1 MGETELCFPQ
11 LFNTSCWKPKRPLS
25 ETVFINSLLSFISL
39 LTASLNLLVIISIS
53 HFKQL
58 HTPTNL
64 LLLSL
69 AVSDFF
75 VGLLMSFQIVLTNG
89 CWFFGD
95 PMCVLYSSLDYIITS
110 ASVGTMVLISV
121 DRYVAICDPLH
132 YSTKVTV
139 RRVSV
144 CISLCWSCSF
154 LYNSLILRDNLI
166 QPGQFNSCYGECV
179 VVIDNFIG
187 TVDTILTFVGP
198 VTVIIVLY
206 MRVFVVAVSQAR
218 AMRSQIAVIFQHQQT
233 VRAKRSEM
241 KAARTLGV
249 VVVAFLTCL
258 CPYYCSSLADQN
270 SLFSVM
276 SVALEIWLFYLN
288 SCLNPVIYAFCYPW
302 FIKSVR
308 LIVTLKIFQ
317 PHSCLI
323 DMFSILDNSDFLPLV
338 GPHSSSF
345 AP

>member
-1 MGETELCFPQ
+1 VNLTSPMGETELCFPQ
-11 LFNTSCWKPKRPLS
+11 LLNASCWKPKRPLS
-25 ETVFINSLLSFISL
+25 EAVFINSVLSFISL

-75 VGLLMSFQIVLTNG
+75 VGLCKHLLMSFQIVLTNG

-95 PMCVLYSSLDYIITS
+95 PMCVLYSSLDYTITS

-144 CISLCWSCSF
+144 CICLCWFCSF

-166 QPGQFNSCYGECV
+166 QLGRFNSCYGECV
-179 VVIDNFIG
+179 VVIDYFMGI
-187 TVDTILTFVGP
+187 VDTILTFVGP
-198 VTVIIVLY
+198 VTVII
-206 MRVFVVAVSQAR
+206 
-218 AMRSQIAVIFQHQQT
+218 IAVIFQLQQT

-241 KAARTLGV
+241 KAAKTLG

-302 FIKSVR
+302 FLKSVR

-317 PHSCLI
+317 PHSC
-323 DMFSILDNSDFLPLV
+323 DACIL
-338 GPHSSSF
+338 
-345 AP
+345 

>member
-1 MGETELCFPQ
+1 RDLCFPQ

-25 ETVFINSLLSFISL
+25 KAVLIYSLLSFISV
-39 LTASLNLLVIISIS
+39 LTAPLNLLVIISIS

-69 AVSDFF
+69 AVSDFL
-75 VGLLMSFQIVLTNG
+75 VGIAMPFMIILTNG
-89 CWFFGD
+89 CWFLGD
-95 PMCVLYSSLDYIITS
+95 FMCVLYTGLTCLITS
-110 ASVGTMVLISV
+110 TSVGSMVLISV

-144 CISLCWSCSF
+144 CTSLCWSFSF
-154 LYNSLILRDNLI
+154 LYNSFLLRDNII
-166 QPGQFNSCYGECV
+166 QPGRFNSCYGECV

-218 AMRSQIAVIFQHQQT
+218 AMRSQIVVRFQHQQT

-249 VVVAFLTCL
+249 VVVVFLTCL
-258 CPYYCSSLADQN
+258 CPYYCSLFSDQN
-270 SLFSVM
+270 SLFNVM
-276 SVALEIWLFYLN
+276 SVALEVWLFYLN

-302 FIKSVR
+302 FLKSVR

-317 PHSCLI
+317 PHSC
-323 DMFSILDNSDFLPLV
+323 DACIL
-338 GPHSSSF
+338 
-345 AP
+345 